1 MCSHV
6 CGVTCFNMCLFSYK
20 YLIIRIKILLLGY
33 LNQGLREL
41 AKLGCVTIAVDHKW
55 IKGKQGDPQ
64 HKALGL
70 IAIIAS
76 EDGSRTPFMIGYIPV
91 ENATDDLTID
101 LVKDTFKEFGLYDAF
116 KNYQLPICT
125 DAMMRHAVTR
135 LFEEENLDPLK
146 AICTCHNLSNL
157 GKNCLSHI
165 PDYLDNGVALLAQ
178 NNQNLR
184 IASRQLE
191 NHFND
196 LPVND
201 LDIDHVGEIMFDD
214 WLTMTPEQR
223 QQVKLKYQKI
233 PSEYTVR
240 FRNSYERSKGLL
252 SRFQELER
260 INSDVHHP
268 VHNLTT
274 DLDVGLEQRQ
284 LLRAIYDM
292 QKHIVGLINYYEKDA
307 TFQTTDTINSM
318 LFGFEYCLDIDQN
331 RDNKFEIAVKMS
343 LLDQLTT
350 QLTGYKAIKKDGVWI
365 WHKTTVPTRVE
376 RLDLIGAF
384 AFPGDQQLLL
394 NRLIKRLRA
403 AKKTMKPFRSKF
415 QVIIM
420 FLI

>member
-1 MCSHV
+1 MS
-6 CGVTCFNMCLFSYK
+6 
-20 YLIIRIKILLLGY
+20 
-33 LNQGLREL
+33 QGLPEL
-41 AKLGCVTIAVDHKW
+41 AKLGCVTIALDHKW
-55 IKGKQGDPQ
+55 IKGKQGDPE

-76 EDGSRTPFMIGYIPV
+76 EDGSRTPFLIGYIPV
-91 ENATDDLTID
+91 ENATDDLTIK
-101 LVKDTFKEFGLYDAF
+101 LVQDTFEEFGLTDAF
-116 KNYQLPICT
+116 KKLQLPICT
-125 DAMMRHAVTR
+125 DAGMRHVVTK
-135 LFEEENLDPLK
+135 LFEKEQLDPLK

-178 NNQNLR
+178 NTQNLR

-196 LPVND
+196 LQVNE
-201 LDIDHVGEIMFDD
+201 LDNDHVGEIMFDD
-214 WLTMTPEQR
+214 WMTMTDEQR
-223 QQVKLKYQKI
+223 QQAKLKYLKI
-233 PSEYTVR
+233 PSEFTVR

-260 INSDVHHP
+260 IHSDIHHP
-268 VHNLTT
+268 VHNLTK

-292 QKHIVGLINYYEKDA
+292 QKHIVGLINYYEKDS

-318 LFGFEYCLDIDQN
+318 IFGFEYCLDIDQN
-331 RDNKFEIAVKMS
+331 RDNQFEIAVKMS

-350 QLTGYKAIKKDGVWI
+350 QLTGFKAIKEDGAWI
-365 WHKTTVPTRVE
+365 WKKTAVPTRVG
-376 RLDLIGAF
+376 RLDLVGAF
-384 AFPGDQQLLL
+384 AFPGDQKLLL
-394 NRLIKRLRA
+394 NRLIKKLRA

-415 QVIIM
+415 QVTII
-420 FLI
+420 FLTLTIVCDNMLHFAHVITYYTLHM